1 MTIPYPTDPAAL
13 LAGIAANDDT
23 ARRLTANLPEARLH
37 VVPPAGGW
45 TIAQVFEHLL
55 VSHGLYIERMAPAIA
70 AALKVQ
76 APSGQ
81 PRRPWKPTLVGR
93 LLIATV
99 GPKGRLRLPTA
110 RVFEPGLTPRPR
122 VVDAFLKMQQE
133 IARLLREGADLDWRG
148 VRLSSPV
155 NRLIP
160 LNLGDAYVILVIH
173 TQRHLNQIARIRDAL
188 P

>member
-1 MTIPYPTDPAAL
+1 MAIPYPSDPAAL
-13 LAGIAANDDT
+13 LAAIAASDDT
-23 ARRLTANLPEARLH
+23 ARRLTADLPEARLH

-55 VSHGLYIERMAPAIA
+55 VSHGLYIERMGPAIA

-76 APSGQ
+76 APRGRPS
-81 PRRPWKPTLVGR
+81 RPWKPTLFGR

-99 GPKGRLRLPTA
+99 GPKARMRLPTA
-110 RVFEPGLTPRPR
+110 RVFEPGPKPRPR
-122 VVDAFLKMQQE
+122 VVEAFLKMQQG
-133 IARLLREGADLDWRG
+133 IARLLREGAGLDWRG

-155 NRLIP
+155 NRLIR

-173 TQRHLNQIARIRDAL
+173 TQRHLNQVARIRDAL